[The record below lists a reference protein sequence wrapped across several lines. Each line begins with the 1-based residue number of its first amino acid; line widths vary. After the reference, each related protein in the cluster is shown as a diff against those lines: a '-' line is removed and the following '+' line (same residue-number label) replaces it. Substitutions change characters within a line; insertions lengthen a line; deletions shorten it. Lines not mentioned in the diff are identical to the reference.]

1 MRPLIGITGALRLA
15 VKDGVPKNTHSLR
28 TEYTE
33 AIIAAGG
40 VNLDKCANDFGEALP

>member
-15 VKDGVPKNTHSLR
+15 MKDGVPKNTHALR

-40 VNLDKCANDFGEALP
+40 VSMGSCADNL

>member
-15 VKDGVPKNTHSLR
+15 TKDGVPKSKHSLR

-33 AIIAAGG
+33 AIVVAGG
-40 VNLDKCANDFGEALP
+40 VNLYKCANDFGEVLP